1 MEGIA
6 VLALAAIVLG
16 TLALI
21 AVQNDKKLRH
31 DQRKTAR
38 PKRHHWV
45 SGSGKRWRKVGKI

>member
-16 TLALI
+16 TLAVI
-21 AVQNDKKLRH
+21 AGQNDKRPRH
-31 DQRKTAR
+31 DQRKAAR

-45 SGSGKRWRKVGKI
+45 SGSGKRWRKAGKI